1 MRLGVF
7 GGSFDPLHLGHL
19 IIAQE
24 VIDRGIVDKVL
35 FIPAGIPWMK
45 SGQAISAAEHRLAMV
60 PLAIQ
65 SNPNFLV
72 SDLEIRR
79 TGPSHTA
86 DTLQQ
91 LALVYGPSTKL
102 FLVLGTDTVTDLERW
117 HMPHRLFDLSTVVFV
132 NRAGVEGINA
142 ASLEPFGDAATE
154 KSIWLETPAIGISS
168 TGIRERVASG
178 KSIRY
183 LVTGAVQDYITE
195 HGLYATC

>member
-19 IIAQE
+19 IIAEE

-79 TGPSHTA
+79 TGPSHPA

-102 FLVLGTDTVTDLERW
+102 FLVLGTDTVADLERW

-168 TGIRERVASG
+168 TEIRERVATG
-178 KSIRY
+178 ISIRY
-183 LVTGAVQDYITE
+183 LVPSAVQEYISE
-195 HGLYATC
+195 HGLYVRC